1 MKKESILKIDQ
12 GKKQLS
18 IRKNKCILLNNNKK
32 ISENWRPWIFRLK
45 WLMNYLARWQSVSK
59 SLWLKKM
66 KKNSAE
72 YIQMI
77 RKSNDSRVSQQ
88 NES

>member
-32 ISENWRPWIFRLK
+32 ISEN
-45 WLMNYLARWQSVSK
+45 
-59 SLWLKKM
+59 
-66 KKNSAE
+66 
-72 YIQMI
+72 
-77 RKSNDSRVSQQ
+77 
-88 NES
+88 